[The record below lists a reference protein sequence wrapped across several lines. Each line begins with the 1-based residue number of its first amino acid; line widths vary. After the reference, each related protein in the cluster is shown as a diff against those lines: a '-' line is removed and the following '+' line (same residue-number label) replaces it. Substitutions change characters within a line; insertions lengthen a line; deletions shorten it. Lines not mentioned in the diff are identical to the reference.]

1 MPNGIQQ
8 YVKLEERL
16 VLLAWMNDLLGYGSN
31 RDLLA
36 EMKDAEGFDAAG
48 HSAVY
53 YRLLSHGDKVRIPPA
68 GLASYGGNIRAH
80 L

>member
-1 MPNGIQQ
+1 
-8 YVKLEERL
+8 
-16 VLLAWMNDLLGYGSN
+16 LGYGSN

-53 YRLLSHGDKVRIPPA
+53 YRLLSQAAIGTSHIPPVKRKVDA
-68 GLASYGGNIRAH
+68 LEGF
-80 L
+80 